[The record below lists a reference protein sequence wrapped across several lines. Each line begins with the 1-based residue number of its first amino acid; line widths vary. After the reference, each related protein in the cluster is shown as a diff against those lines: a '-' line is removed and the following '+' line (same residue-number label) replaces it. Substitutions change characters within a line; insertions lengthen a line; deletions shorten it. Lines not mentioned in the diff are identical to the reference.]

1 MFTTLG
7 EMVDPKHAALIVVDV
22 QNDFCHPEGVLA
34 KQGRDISLIREMV
47 PRLLSF
53 VDQARRVNLPII
65 FIKVSHSRWEDS
77 PVWLS
82 KKRSLEKLV
91 CSEGSWG
98 AEFYKV
104 SPREADH
111 IVAKHRF
118 NAFIGTDLDLVLR
131 SMGIKTLIMTGVAT
145 NVCVESTARDGYQ
158 RDYYIVFLD
167 DCTATYSLEE
177 HKATLFNI
185 DQYFGTVA
193 TSDQVVKAWQG
204 S

>member
-1 MFTTLG
+1 MLTTLK
-7 EMVDPKHAALIVVDV
+7 EMVDPKHAALLVVDV

-34 KQGRDISLIREMV
+34 KQGRDITLIREMV

-53 VDQARRVNLPII
+53 IDQAKLFNLPII

-82 KKRSLEKLV
+82 QKRPFEKLV

-104 SPREADH
+104 VPQEADR
-111 IVAKHRF
+111 IVTKYRF
-118 NAFIGTDLDLVLR
+118 NAFIGTDLDLILR
-131 SMGIKTLIMTGVAT
+131 SRGIKTLIMTGVAT

-185 DQYFGTVA
+185 DRYFGTVA
-193 TSDQVVKAWQG
+193 TSDQVVKAWQE